1 MKHGTRK
8 TRWGL
13 LAHHSRRAALLDI
26 VAWAELPAPRPK
38 WKSYESKNRITKK
51 EDTYA

>member
-1 MKHGTRK
+1 MKHNRRN

-26 VAWAELPAPRPK
+26 VAWAMLPPPRPR
-38 WKSYESKNRITKK
+38 WKSYEAKNRIVRK
-51 EDTYA
+51 A